1 MASLSTVTS
10 IVAKHPKAAA
20 KALKKLGHGEDT
32 VLAHLEPWEARMLDR
47 KTDGQTI
54 NTRTGLPAFENDGG
68 GSTAGG
74 GGGEGGDNGVGG
86 PGNGSDGTGPG
97 QGESTGSSPG
107 STADTGG
114 FGFGSSTGQFSD
126 TYGANVGFGF
136 SAPTE
141 APDTGGKF
149 GPNGGGLTMNDIAG
163 GFTPGGP
170 TGTIGPNGDM
180 SNFAS
185 PVGSLTSA
193 FGGSEDMGHPA
204 PAKPYDPLSSPV
216 TAAPERPGVRKDVD
230 AFNNTVGKA
239 TSLRQEV
246 GVNPATK
253 TLDRHNF
260 MDINPVSL
268 GLGFVTGMPIGHLM
282 DLANIKDP
290 LGFSVDM
297 GYGTNVSTNP
307 DRDGDGYSDS
317 AGDSSDVDRRLDEGL
332 KSFMK
337 PPATALTNPGTLA
350 PVTPSTPGSSY
361 VPPTSPLASV
371 TPVAQTKLRARRGLM
386 GDYAPNF
393 RTSAV

>member
-1 MASLSTVTS
+1 MASLSSITS
-10 IVAKHPKAAA
+10 VVAKHPKAAA
-20 KALKKLGHGEDT
+20 KALAKMGKGEDT
-32 VLAHLEPWEARMLDR
+32 VLAHLEPWEAKLLHRS
-47 KTDGQTI
+47 TDGGEI
-54 NTRTGLPAFENDGG
+54 HPRTGLPMFENDGG

-97 QGESTGSSPG
+97 QGESTSSA
-107 STADTGG
+107 ADTGG

-126 TYGANVGFGF
+126 YSGSAGFGF
-136 SAPTE
+136 GG
-141 APDTGGKF
+141 TGVSPAGPASMDQAQGF
-149 GPNGGGLTMNDIAG
+149 GMQDSNAIGAG
-163 GFTPGGP
+163 
-170 TGTIGPNGDM
+170 GDM

-185 PVGSLTSA
+185 PVGSLTSTFA
-193 FGGSEDMGHPA
+193 GPEAMGQPYA
-204 PAKPYDPLSSPV
+204 PFAGPV
-216 TAAPERPGVRKDVD
+216 KAPPDRPQVRKEVD
-230 AFNNTVGKA
+230 AFNNTVGKVA
-239 TSLRQEV
+239 NLRQEV

-253 TLDRHNF
+253 TLDRHNY

-282 DLANIKDP
+282 DLADIKDP
-290 LGFSVDM
+290 YGFSVDM
-297 GYGTNVSTNP
+297 GYGATASTNP

-317 AGDSSDVDRRLDEGL
+317 AGDSSDQERRLDEGL

-337 PPATALTNPGTLA
+337 PPAPGLANPGTLT

-361 VPPTSPLASV
+361 VPPTSPLSSV
-371 TPVAQTKLRARRGLM
+371 TPVGQTKLRARRGLM